1 MYIYS
6 SNLFLKEKIMISFI
20 VCAFN
25 EEDNIE
31 DTVVSIREA
40 IETSGFSENYE
51 VVIINDGSKDKT
63 KEVILSLKKNL
74 QHHIFTKSQNLGY
87 GQSLIKG
94 LDSVNYDKFMVIPGD
109 NDLPKETI
117 KIGLKNMNKA
127 DLVMLFPINTDNRS
141 KVRNV
146 VSIIFNLMYLI
157 FFDTYVN
164 YINAPAV
171 YPTKIVRNLKLKS
184 NRFSIISEMITKLL
198 HSDVTYCE
206 IPAFFAS
213 SLRKRR
219 TVTLKNFID
228 VVSSFIKIYIDI
240 KITNKKQ
247 FLKKSTRINIY

>member
-1 MYIYS
+1 
-6 SNLFLKEKIMISFI
+6 MISFI

-25 EEDNIE
+25 EEVNIE

-40 IETSGFSENYE
+40 IKTSSFSENYE

-63 KEVILSLKKNL
+63 KEVILSLKKKFSNITYL
-74 QHHIFTKSQNLGY
+74 QNHKNLGY

-146 VSIIFNLMYLI
+146 VSIVFNLMYLI

-198 HSDVTYCE
+198 HSDITYCE

-247 FLKKSTRINIY
+247 FIKKSKRLNIY

>member
-1 MYIYS
+1 M
-6 SNLFLKEKIMISFI
+6 LLKEKIMISFI

-25 EEDNIE
+25 EENNIE
-31 DTVVSIREA
+31 ETVLSINEA
-40 IETSGFSENYE
+40 VATSNYVKNYE
-51 VVIINDGSKDKT
+51 IVIINDGSQDKT
-63 KEVILSLKKNL
+63 KEVILALQKKFNNIIYL
-74 QHHIFTKSQNLGY
+74 QNHKNLGY

-94 LDSVNYDKFMVIPGD
+94 LGSINYDKFMVIPGD

-127 DLVMLFPINTDNRS
+127 DLVMLFPINTNNRS

-146 VSIIFNLMYLI
+146 VSILFNLMYLI

-206 IPAFFAS
+206 IPAFFAP

-219 TVTLKNFID
+219 TVTLNNLID

-240 KITNKKQ
+240 KITNKDQ
-247 FLKKSTRINIY
+247 FIKNSKRINIY

>member
-1 MYIYS
+1 
-6 SNLFLKEKIMISFI
+6 MISFI

-40 IETSGFSENYE
+40 VKTTSYIENYE
-51 VVIINDGSKDKT
+51 IVIINDGSRDKT
-63 KEVILSLKKNL
+63 KDVILALKKKFTNITYL
-74 QHHIFTKSQNLGY
+74 QNHKNLGY

-94 LDSVNYDKFMVIPGD
+94 LRFINYEKFMVIPGD

-117 KIGLKNMNKA
+117 KIGLQNMNKA

-146 VSIIFNLMYLI
+146 VSIVFNLMYLI

-171 YPTKIVRNLKLKS
+171 YPAKIVKNLKLKS

-198 HSDVTYCE
+198 HSDLTYCE

-213 SLRKRR
+213 SLRKRK
-219 TVTLKNFID
+219 TVTLKNLID
-228 VVSSFIKIYIDI
+228 VISSFIKIFIDI
-240 KITNKKQ
+240 KITNKDQ
-247 FLKKSTRINIY
+247 FIKKSKRINVY